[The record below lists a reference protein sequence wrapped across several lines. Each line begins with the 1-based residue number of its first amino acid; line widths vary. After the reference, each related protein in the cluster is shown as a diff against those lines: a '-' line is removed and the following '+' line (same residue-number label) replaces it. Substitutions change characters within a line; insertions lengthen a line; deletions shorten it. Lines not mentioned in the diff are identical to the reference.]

1 MNASTKPTGILLRG
15 RILPRALQ
23 PSRVIRSSLPRR
35 SFATNGDPRAKAAE
49 LVSFGQKHVAKGLNR
64 LVDDVIQSAEGSYVT
79 LTSGKRLLDFTTG
92 IGVTNLGHCHP
103 KVSKAAAEQCMK
115 VVHAQCSLA
124 FHEPYLELVDAL
136 LPVVP
141 KGLDTF
147 FFWNSG
153 AEAVEQSIKIARAV
167 TGRQNIIAMQGAY
180 HGRTYGTMA
189 LTRSKTIYSEGSA
202 PLMPGVFVTPFPYW
216 HQAGFP
222 QNVDEKTLVDH
233 CLHQLSLVFSQQ
245 TAPKDTAAI
254 IIETVIGE
262 GGYVPA
268 PKSYLEGLRKVCDE
282 HGIVLIFDEVQCGF
296 GRTGKY
302 FAQEWSGV
310 QPDVMVFAK
319 GIANGFPLSGVVGKK
334 HLMDKMKP
342 GSMGGTYA
350 GNAVS
355 CAAAVACSKVMKEE
369 NILSNVEQRS
379 AELFSTLHKMQRDP
393 SLRISDVRGAGL
405 MVAVEFGTGS
415 HAPGAENALKGVA
428 AKISKR
434 CADKGLLIL
443 STSVF
448 EVIRFI
454 PALNISQKELA
465 EGIKI
470 FEEVVRE
477 VVASSH

>member
-1 MNASTKPTGILLRG
+1 MPVRVTCATPSYSQRG
-15 RILPRALQ
+15 RAFSNAPPRHS
-23 PSRVIRSSLPRR
+23 PHPRGF
-35 SFATNGDPRAKAAE
+35 SE

-64 LVDDVIQSAEGSYVT
+64 LVDDVIESGQGSYVT
-79 LTSGKRLLDFTTG
+79 MASGRKLLDFTTG

-103 KVSKAAAEQCMK
+103 KVSKAAADQCMK
-115 VVHAQCSLA
+115 ITHAQCSIA
-124 FHEPYLELVDAL
+124 FHEPYLELVNNL

-147 FFWNSG
+147 FLWNSG

-167 TGRQNIIAMQGAY
+167 TGRQNVIAMQGGY

-202 PLMPGVFVTPFPYW
+202 PLMSGVFVTPFPYW

-222 QNVDEKTLVDH
+222 ANVDEKTLVDH
-233 CLHQLSLVFSQQ
+233 CLHQLDLVFSQQ
-245 TAPKDTAAI
+245 TSPKETAAI
-254 IIETVIGE
+254 LIEPVIGE

-268 PKSYLEGLRKVCDE
+268 PKSFLEGLRKVCDE

-310 QPDVMVFAK
+310 LPDVMVFAK
-319 GIANGFPLSGVVGKK
+319 GVANGFPLSGVVGKK
-334 HLMDKMKP
+334 ALLDKMKP
-342 GSMGGTYA
+342 GTMGGTYA

-355 CAAAVACSKVMKEE
+355 CAAAVACAKVMKEE
-369 NILSNVEQRS
+369 NVLENVQARS
-379 AELFSTLHKMQRDP
+379 KELFAFLHKMKENP
-393 SLRISDVRGAGL
+393 SLHISDVRGQGL
-405 MVAVEFGTGS
+405 MVAVEFGPDRHDEDFS
-415 HAPGAENALKGVA
+415 AVKGVA
-428 AKISKR
+428 AKVSKR
-434 CADKGLLIL
+434 CAEKGLLIL

-454 PALNISQKELA
+454 PPLNISKEELA
-465 EGIKI
+465 EGMQT
-470 FEEVVRE
+470 FQEVVKE
-477 VVASSH
+477 VLGA